1 MNLMPDHQKRAL
13 VTGGAGL
20 IGSHIV
26 DLLIR
31 EGWTVRILDN
41 LEPMTH
47 KHGKPE
53 WVNPAAEFR
62 QGEVQDYETM
72 RSALEDID
80 VVFHE
85 AAYGGYMPEMGK
97 YVLVN
102 SFATAQMLEIIRDHK
117 FPIKKVVVASS
128 QVAYSEGAANCP
140 EHGYVV
146 PLLRPAEQLRAGDFA
161 VHCPVLVDGKPCGKV
176 TTSIPT
182 PESAGG
188 GGETVYAITKVD
200 QERLVL
206 MWGRQTGIPTVA
218 LRYACTYGP
227 RQSLF
232 NPYTGVI
239 AIFCTRL
246 LNDQPPVM
254 YEDGGQTRDLCFV
267 EDIARAN
274 LLVATRSELDGQAV
288 NVGSGR
294 STSVRELAR
303 IIADKLGKD
312 LQPLARGEFRP
323 GEIRS
328 LISDT
333 SKIETIGYKPS
344 VTIEEGIS
352 RYIDWIRTQG
362 PVKDYFA
369 EIEAG
374 LRAKG
379 IVQSVNG

>member
-1 MNLMPDHQKRAL
+1 MINHAKRAL

-41 LEPMTH
+41 LEPQTH

-53 WVNPAAEFR
+53 WVNPRAEFR
-62 QGEVQDYETM
+62 QGFVQDYETM
-72 RSALEDID
+72 HSALEDID

-85 AAYGGYMPEMGK
+85 AAYGGYMPEMAK

-102 SFATAQMLEIIRDHK
+102 SFGTAQMLEIIRDK
-117 FPIKKVVVASS
+117 GLPVKKVVVASS
-128 QVAYSEGAANCP
+128 QAVYSEGAALCP
-140 EHGYVV
+140 EHGHVV
-146 PLLRPAEQLRAGDFA
+146 PTLRPAEQLRRGDFA
-161 VHCPVLVDGKPCGKV
+161 VHCPVCGRA
-176 TTSIPT
+176 TTSIAT
-182 PESAGG
+182 PEATPG
-188 GGETVYAITKVD
+188 GGETVYALTKVD

-206 MWGRQTGIPTVA
+206 LWGKQTGTPTVA
-218 LRYACTYGP
+218 LRYSCTYGP

-246 LNDQPPVM
+246 LNHLPPVM

-274 LLVATRSELDGQAV
+274 LMVATTDKLDGLPV

-294 STSVRELAR
+294 ATSVRDLAR
-303 IIADKLGKD
+303 IIAEKLGVVIE
-312 LQPLARGEFRP
+312 PIARGEFRP

-328 LISDT
+328 LISDI
-333 SKIETIGYKPS
+333 SRVRTIGYEPS
-344 VTIEEGIS
+344 VTVEEGIG

-362 PVKDYFA
+362 AVADYFGA
-369 EIEAG
+369 AEAG

-379 IVQSVNG
+379 IVQSVKG